1 MESNNLDVDEE
12 TVHFYRW
19 YRLVNTFDTEIL
31 RFSGWIAIKGLPFGM
46 WNEEIFKYI
55 GNKAKAYKKLT
66 ETPRTFPTYQRP
78 ESKLM
83 LHPCLKP
90 VISSS

>member
-1 MESNNLDVDEE
+1 MRKQCTSTDGIALLIPLE
-12 TVHFYRW
+12 
-19 YRLVNTFDTEIL
+19 TEIL
-31 RFSGWIAIKGLPFGM
+31 SFSGWTAVKGFPFDM
-46 WNEEIFKYI
+46 WNEEIFEYI

-66 ETPRTFPTYQRP
+66 EIPRTFPTSQRP

-83 LHPCLKP
+83 LHPCLNP